1 MEQPK
6 KKKLRFKIPAGY
18 DSLLLLACLA
28 LSFIGIIFIGSASIT
43 SSETVMQEVVSS
55 VVKQVIFLVIS
66 LVAMGVFSH
75 IDIDKNARYK
85 TTIASIVVGGLLLAC
100 LLFSARNAA
109 RAWIVIP
116 VVNMTI
122 QPSEFAKIIMILE
135 ISTFLCFQPHSK
147 TVWQILAQPLI
158 TLAIYIFII
167 IFLQNDT
174 GSAIALF
181 LITCLCLMIPTHDS
195 LKKLHRI
202 LLLGMFIMVIGCL
215 FLFSPM
221 GSSILKNLPMKEYQ
235 LQRIEVVSAP
245 FDYLYG
251 SGYQVCNS
259 LIAFTRGGLLG
270 RGLGQGIQKFG
281 YLPYASSDFIIAVIA
296 DEGGFIM
303 ILAVFILYGLILQ
316 RLLKYAFKVKRQ
328 QNRVI
333 LFGTASYL
341 FVHFL
346 LNVGGATALIPLT
359 GVPLLMLSA
368 GGTSLLSWYIMV
380 GLCQGIIFKYN
391 RGKE

>member
-1 MEQPK
+1 MERPK
-6 KKKLRFKIPAGY
+6 KKKSLFKMPAGY
-18 DSLLLLACLA
+18 DSLLLLACLT

-43 SSETVMQEVVSS
+43 SSETVMKEVVSS
-55 VVKQVIFLVIS
+55 VVKQVIFLAIS
-66 LVAMGVFSH
+66 LVAMWSASR
-75 IDIDKNARYK
+75 INLEKNARYQIS
-85 TTIASIVVGGLLLAC
+85 IASLIVGGLLLAC

-135 ISTFLCFQPHSK
+135 IATFLCYQPYSK
-147 TVWQILAQPLI
+147 TSWQLLAQPLI
-158 TLAIYIFII
+158 TLVIYVFII

-181 LITCLCLMIPTHDS
+181 LITCLCLMIPTHNS
-195 LKKLHRI
+195 LKKIHRI
-202 LLLGMFIMVIGCL
+202 LLLGMFIMVVVCL

-221 GSSILKNLPMKEYQ
+221 GSFFLNKLPLKEYQ

-296 DEGGFIM
+296 EEGGFIM
-303 ILAVFILYGLILQ
+303 ILAIFILYGLILQ
-316 RLLKYAFKVKRQ
+316 RLLRYAFRVRRQ
-328 QNRVI
+328 ENRVI
-333 LFGTASYL
+333 LFGTAAYL
-341 FVHFL
+341 FIHFL

-380 GLCQGIIFKYN
+380 GLCQGIILRYN
-391 RGKE
+391 RGEE

>member
-1 MEQPK
+1 MERPK
-6 KKKLRFKIPAGY
+6 KKKSLFKMPAGY
-18 DSLLLLACLA
+18 DSLLLLACLT

-43 SSETVMQEVVSS
+43 SSETVMKEVVSS
-55 VVKQVIFLVIS
+55 VVKQVIFLAIS
-66 LVAMGVFSH
+66 LVAMWSASRINLG
-75 IDIDKNARYK
+75 KNARYQIS
-85 TTIASIVVGGLLLAC
+85 IASLIVGGLLLAC

-135 ISTFLCFQPHSK
+135 IATFLCYQPYSK
-147 TVWQILAQPLI
+147 TSWQLLAQPLI
-158 TLAIYIFII
+158 TLVIYVFII
-167 IFLQNDT
+167 VFLQNDT

-181 LITCLCLMIPTHDS
+181 LITCLCLMIPTHNS
-195 LKKLHRI
+195 LKKIHRI
-202 LLLGMFIMVIGCL
+202 LLLGMFIMVVVCL

-221 GSSILKNLPMKEYQ
+221 GSFFLNKLPLKEYQ

-296 DEGGFIM
+296 EEGGFIM
-303 ILAVFILYGLILQ
+303 ILAIFILYGLILQ
-316 RLLKYAFKVKRQ
+316 RLLRYAFRVRRQ
-328 QNRVI
+328 ENRVI
-333 LFGTASYL
+333 LFGTAAYL
-341 FVHFL
+341 FIHFL

-380 GLCQGIIFKYN
+380 GLCQGIIRRYN
-391 RGKE
+391 RGEE

>member
-1 MEQPK
+1 MERPK
-6 KKKLRFKIPAGY
+6 KKKSLFKMPAGY
-18 DSLLLLACLA
+18 DSLLLLACLT

-43 SSETVMQEVVSS
+43 SSETVMKEVVSS
-55 VVKQVIFLVIS
+55 VVKQVIFLAIS
-66 LVAMGVFSH
+66 LVAMGFASR
-75 IDIDKNARYK
+75 INLKKNARYQIS
-85 TTIASIVVGGLLLAC
+85 IASLIVGGLLLAC

-135 ISTFLCFQPHSK
+135 IATFLCYQPYSK
-147 TVWQILAQPLI
+147 TSWQLLAQPLI
-158 TLAIYIFII
+158 TLMIYVFII

-181 LITCLCLMIPTHDS
+181 LITCLCLMIPTHNS
-195 LKKLHRI
+195 LKKIHRI
-202 LLLGMFIMVIGCL
+202 LLLGMFIMVIVCL

-221 GSSILKNLPMKEYQ
+221 GSFFLNKLPLKEYQ

-296 DEGGFIM
+296 EEGGFIT
-303 ILAVFILYGLILQ
+303 ILAIFILYGLILQ
-316 RLLKYAFKVKRQ
+316 RLLRYAFRVRRQ
-328 QNRVI
+328 ENRVI
-333 LFGTASYL
+333 LFGTAAYL
-341 FVHFL
+341 FIHFL

-380 GLCQGIIFKYN
+380 GLCQGIIRRYN
-391 RGKE
+391 RGEE

>member
-1 MEQPK
+1 MERPK
-6 KKKLRFKIPAGY
+6 KKKSLFKMPAGY
-18 DSLLLLACLA
+18 DSLLLLACLT

-55 VVKQVIFLVIS
+55 VVKQVIFLAIS
-66 LVAMGVFSH
+66 LVAMWFFSH
-75 IDIDKNARYK
+75 FYLGKNARYQI
-85 TTIASIVVGGLLLAC
+85 TIASLVVGGLLLAC

-116 VVNMTI
+116 IVNMTI

-135 ISTFLCFQPHSK
+135 IATFLCYQPYRK
-147 TVWQILAQPLI
+147 TCWQLLAQPLI
-158 TLAIYIFII
+158 TLVVYVFII

-181 LITCLCLMIPTHDS
+181 LITCLCLMIPTHNS
-195 LKKLHRI
+195 LKKIHRV
-202 LLLGMFIMVIGCL
+202 LLIGMFLMVIVCL

-221 GSSILKNLPMKEYQ
+221 GSSLLNNLPLKEYQ

-259 LIAFTRGGLLG
+259 LIAFTRGGLFG

-296 DEGGFIM
+296 EEGGFIM
-303 ILAVFILYGLILQ
+303 ILAIFILYGIIMQ
-316 RLLKYAFKVKRQ
+316 RLLSYAFKVRRQ
-328 QNRVI
+328 ENRVI

-380 GLCQGIIFKYN
+380 GLCQGIIRKYN
-391 RGKE
+391 RGEE